1 MGYYV
6 LLKDTLGTGSHLFG
20 LAQPPAVGAIGSVG
34 VLPRRYQN
42 RTRLRARRAESAPH
56 SRNALNRA
64 VRVSGRALTL
74 VRDMA
79 QPKTADKNS
88 APPMTALCTKPSDD
102 PPAFLK
108 RMTNFKDPESL

>member
-1 MGYYV
+1 
-6 LLKDTLGTGSHLFG
+6 
-20 LAQPPAVGAIGSVG
+20 
-34 VLPRRYQN
+34 
-42 RTRLRARRAESAPH
+42 
-56 SRNALNRA
+56 
-64 VRVSGRALTL
+64 
-74 VRDMA
+74 MA